1 MSHDVIWAV
10 RWSDLMLSDDLIRHT
25 YVNETPLPGG
35 AAPRVG
41 SGSGR
46 GSRAWCVTWPSGSR
60 RIPHTDRPQLHTCG
74 GPPTCS
80 IGTAR
85 RRMIGRPA
93 SRRRGV
99 YTHQPDNRK
108 KKKEKEEQHRWGRV
122 QTSSVRQLINQAT
135 EDEKKTNEEEKDK
148 QHRWGGFK
156 HHPWDKREQREHIY
170 VLDGRFRHP
179 LQVLIDE
186 IE

>member
-93 SRRRGV
+93 SRRHGV

-108 KKKEKEEQHRWGRV
+108 KKK
-122 QTSSVRQLINQAT
+122 
-135 EDEKKTNEEEKDK
+135 
-148 QHRWGGFK
+148 
-156 HHPWDKREQREHIY
+156 KRERGTTSVGAGSNIIRETTHQPGNRGRKKKKRGRERSTSVGRLQTPSLRQKGTERTHIRIRRT
-170 VLDGRFRHP
+170 V
-179 LQVLIDE
+179 
-186 IE
+186 